1 MGVWAR
7 PAHTCEHCHHHHH
20 HHRGTAVQPP
30 DVTMPCFQRC
40 CCCVNIRTGG
50 LMMGFMTLVMS
61 IFSIVPMAISLSN
74 RHYLARVVVYM
85 LKRYGR
91 PSGEDEQDSDQASF
105 EPVEFWGTVT
115 EVLKGGEDN
124 LPEEDD
130 TKVVRLATAMLIF
143 FIVCILLLVYLACS
157 IMLPWL
163 VATLVFIIAYIAGMI
178 LSTILFG
185 VTLLSIAFLT
195 IAIIE
200 SCIALYLWACVISL
214 FQVLA
219 DRQAS
224 SQVWELKP
232 RLNTSYSQSYKGIPS
247 EDR

>member
-1 MGVWAR
+1 
-7 PAHTCEHCHHHHH
+7 
-20 HHRGTAVQPP
+20 
-30 DVTMPCFQRC
+30 
-40 CCCVNIRTGG
+40 
-50 LMMGFMTLVMS
+50 MGFMTLVMS

-85 LKRYGR
+85 LSRYGR
-91 PSGEDEQDSDQASF
+91 PSGEEDSESDQTPF

-115 EVLKGGEDN
+115 EVFKGDENN
-124 LPEEDD
+124 LPAEDD
-130 TKVVRLATAMLIF
+130 PKVMRLATAMLIF
-143 FIVCILLLVYLACS
+143 FIVCIILLLVYLACS
-157 IMLPWL
+157 IMLMYGSYKGSRWLILPWL
-163 VATLVFIIAYIAGMI
+163 VATFLFILAYIAGMI

-185 VTLLSIAFLT
+185 ITLLSIALLT

-200 SCIALYLWACVISL
+200 SCLALYLWVCVISL
-214 FQVLA
+214 FQLLA

-224 SQVWELKP
+224 GQAWELKP